1 MNCDWVI
8 ASKAPE
14 SYFAAL
20 PDLHPLTAQTLF
32 ARGHEDP
39 AQARAFLAG
48 KLPNIDPLSL
58 KDMDRAVERI
68 LRAVH
73 DQERIA
79 VYGDYDCDGVTAS
92 ALLMTTLNALGA
104 QAQVYIP
111 DRFDEGYG
119 LNSAAL
125 DKLKAQGV
133 TLVITV
139 DCGVR
144 ATKEALHARE
154 IGLDLIITD
163 HHELEGAAIPDALA
177 VINPRRPDCT
187 YPFKSLAGVG
197 VAFRLA
203 QCLIRSKRPDT
214 LKEKDLLDFVAIGTV
229 ADLVPLTEYNRLLVK
244 GGLQQLKDSPRMGV
258 RALLMAAR
266 ISLHQLDSGKIGF
279 GLAPRLNA
287 AGRLDNALAAYRLL
301 MATEANEADDIA
313 QQLNLQNEARQTL
326 TTQMAHAAEQ
336 LALEGSNGAVPP
348 LLFAASDDYNAGVIG
363 LAAARLVEKHYR
375 PAIVV
380 AINPSDGEARGS
392 CRSVHG
398 FHITE
403 ALDECREMLVKHGG
417 HAAAA
422 GFTVRGECLEPL
434 RQRLH
439 QIAERQQ
446 PSTGWRRT
454 LRIDA
459 EQPLERVNWKALREL
474 EMLEP
479 HGMQHPRP
487 AFVTRRALVTGMQ
500 RMGRA
505 EANQAAPHLKLRLR
519 DANSKT
525 QTIEAVGWRMGDR
538 IDELTLNQPIDIA
551 FHLEAATWNGE
562 ERLQLQVLDFQ
573 AS

>member
-8 ASKAPE
+8 APKAPD
-14 SYFAAL
+14 SYLAAL

-39 AQARAFLAG
+39 AQARTFLAG
-48 KLPNIDPLSL
+48 KPPLIDPLSL

-133 TLVITV
+133 SLVITV

-144 ATKEALHARE
+144 AVKEALHARE
-154 IGLDLIITD
+154 IDLDLIITD
-163 HHELEGAAIPDALA
+163 HHELEGAAIPDAVA
-177 VINPRRPDCT
+177 VVNPRRPDCS
-187 YPFKSLAGVG
+187 YPFKGLAGVG

-203 QCLIRSKRPDT
+203 QCLIRAKRPDT

-244 GGLQQLKDSPRMGV
+244 GGLQQLKDSPRLGV

-266 ISLHQLDSGKIGF
+266 ISLHQLDAGKIGF

-301 MATEANEADDIA
+301 MATDVAEADDIA
-313 QQLNLQNEARQTL
+313 QQLNLQNEERQTM
-326 TTQMAHAAEQ
+326 TAQMAHTAEQ
-336 LALEGSNGAVPP
+336 LALEGSNGTVPP
-348 LLFAASDDYNAGVIG
+348 LLFAASEEYNAGVIG

-380 AINPSDGEARGS
+380 AISNGEARGS

-403 ALDECREMLVKHGG
+403 ALDECREMLLKHGG

-422 GFTVRGECLEPL
+422 GFTVSSECLEPL

-439 QIAERQQ
+439 QIAQRQQ
-446 PSTGWRRT
+446 PETGWRRT

-474 EMLEP
+474 ELLEP

-505 EANQAAPHLKLRLR
+505 EASQAAPHLKLRLR

-525 QTIEAVGWRMGDR
+525 QTIDAVAWRMGDR
-538 IDELTLNQPIDIA
+538 INEITLNQPIDIA